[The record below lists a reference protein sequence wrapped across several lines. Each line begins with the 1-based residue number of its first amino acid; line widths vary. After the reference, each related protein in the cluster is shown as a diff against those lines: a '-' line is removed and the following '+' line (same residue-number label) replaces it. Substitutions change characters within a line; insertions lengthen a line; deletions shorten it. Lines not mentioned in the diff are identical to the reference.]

1 MMAVLGVLLMV
12 TFLVGYSYQSGMG
25 GSGDAFVLGKL
36 NGQPLTKGKLT
47 QARIDI
53 RILRNLPALADMR
66 LYPMWLSQRSDT
78 RAAIQFYLL
87 LREARASG
95 FFPDIGDIN
104 LLVKQKTLRK
114 QIGELLA
121 NSNFAQ
127 PNVVQAL
134 EDLTTIDQLQVFI
147 GGACRPSAPQLSHFI
162 SELGTSVK
170 VRYAR
175 MRASDTAAS
184 MPTPSAGQLQSLFA
198 AYRAT
203 LPWNAGSPTPP
214 PLINGH
220 RYPFGY
226 RYPDRVKIEFL
237 KFDRAAV
244 LAKLKPTIDDI
255 QAAYAYYQAHLS
267 DFELTPPDTTTAPAK
282 APKPQ
287 YKTFD
292 QVRQKL
298 IRRQLIKRVNLM
310 FRRMLNRA
318 GHIADKPWSTVDVN
332 GYHKAVP
339 ESQWVPY
346 DKLATDLGKQYGYTP
361 VVGRWNHWLDSDG
374 LASLRGIGDATTDQA
389 GLSQAVGLSVLAMKV
404 HALDPHSKNIGLL
417 LHLQVGY
424 DGPVLTDTHGNMY
437 LYRVIAVS
445 KAHNPAT
452 LAMVRSAVV
461 HDAQLL
467 AAYHADIKAGVKLA
481 SAAARIGLPVAAKK
495 YHLAVF
501 SPASFKA
508 LENQL
513 VGITP
518 DGQPQYA
525 LVPGHLPGVQVRSAK
540 LMQAAFLLARQAM
553 AKSNM
558 ADVSIKSGA
567 SQQKANTN
575 GQSVAK
581 LVLTHPCTSVD
592 LDSQLAVFVLQLANA
607 KPVPVNILHDSTD
620 LAGVGRYLMGH
631 LNESLLE
638 QWFSYTAVTKRVG
651 FVAND

>member
-1 MMAVLGVLLMV
+1 
-12 TFLVGYSYQSGMG
+12 
-25 GSGDAFVLGKL
+25 
-36 NGQPLTKGKLT
+36 
-47 QARIDI
+47 
-53 RILRNLPALADMR
+53 
-66 LYPMWLSQRSDT
+66 
-78 RAAIQFYLL
+78 
-87 LREARASG
+87 
-95 FFPDIGDIN
+95 
-104 LLVKQKTLRK
+104 
-114 QIGELLA
+114 
-121 NSNFAQ
+121 
-127 PNVVQAL
+127 
-134 EDLTTIDQLQVFI
+134 
-147 GGACRPSAPQLSHFI
+147 
-162 SELGTSVK
+162 
-170 VRYAR
+170 
-175 MRASDTAAS
+175 
-184 MPTPSAGQLQSLFA
+184 
-198 AYRAT
+198 
-203 LPWNAGSPTPP
+203 
-214 PLINGH
+214 
-220 RYPFGY
+220 
-226 RYPDRVKIEFL
+226 
-237 KFDRAAV
+237 
-244 LAKLKPTIDDI
+244 
-255 QAAYAYYQAHLS
+255 
-267 DFELTPPDTTTAPAK
+267 
-282 APKPQ
+282 
-287 YKTFD
+287 
-292 QVRQKL
+292 
-298 IRRQLIKRVNLM
+298 
-310 FRRMLNRA
+310 
-318 GHIADKPWSTVDVN
+318 
-332 GYHKAVP
+332 
-339 ESQWVPY
+339 
-346 DKLATDLGKQYGYTP
+346 
-361 VVGRWNHWLDSDG
+361 
-374 LASLRGIGDATTDQA
+374 
-389 GLSQAVGLSVLAMKV
+389 
-404 HALDPHSKNIGLL
+404 
-417 LHLQVGY
+417 
-424 DGPVLTDTHGNMY
+424 MY